1 MLCKGLLP
9 LIFRNF
15 KCIPLKKITFIAA
28 LLLITVSFAQE
39 AISKNPPVPY
49 ASKPFGSLA
58 AEGDEKDILKVI
70 DVFMTAVNSKD
81 KSIFDSVSYQGIQR
95 IVTLVDQDEVNTTV
109 YDNDKLLTRLKD
121 IEEDFRER
129 YWDAVVLTDG
139 NIASVWAP
147 YDFFSNGKF
156 SHCGVDLFYLVKEN
170 KEWKIAHFG
179 YTRNKQ
185 CN

>member
-1 MLCKGLLP
+1 MLG
-9 LIFRNF
+9 
-15 KCIPLKKITFIAA
+15 
-28 LLLITVSFAQE
+28 FAQE
-39 AISKNPPVPY
+39 RISKNPTLQY
-49 ASKPFGSLA
+49 STEPFGSEA
-58 AEGDEKDILKVI
+58 EEGDKKDILKVI

-81 KSIFDSVSYQGIQR
+81 KSIFDSVSYKGIQR
-95 IVTLVDQDEVNTTV
+95 IVTLVDQDKVITAV
-109 YDNDKLLTRLKD
+109 YDNDTLLEGLKD
-121 IEEDFRER
+121 VEESFRER
-129 YWDAVVLTDG
+129 YWDAAVLTEG

-179 YTRNKQ
+179 YTRNKL

>member
-1 MLCKGLLP
+1 M
-9 LIFRNF
+9 
-15 KCIPLKKITFIAA
+15 KKITFIAA
-28 LLLITVSFAQE
+28 LLLITFSFAQE

-49 ASKPFGSLA
+49 ATKPFGSLT
-58 AEGDEKDILKVI
+58 AEGDKKDILKVI

-95 IVTLVDQDEVNTTV
+95 IVTLVDQDDVNTTI